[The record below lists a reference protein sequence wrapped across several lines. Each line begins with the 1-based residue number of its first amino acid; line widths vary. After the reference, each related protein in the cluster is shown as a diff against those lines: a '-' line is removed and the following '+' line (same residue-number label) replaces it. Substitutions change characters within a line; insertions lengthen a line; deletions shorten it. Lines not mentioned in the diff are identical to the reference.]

1 MSEQIEQFQDALLSS
16 NPEKAEALLKEGISN
31 LSILECIET
40 VVMPALD
47 NIGTGWEAG
56 EHALSQVYMSGR
68 ICEDLLDKHLPS
80 EDELRSNKPR
90 MALALLN
97 DYHSLGK
104 KIIYSA
110 LRAAG
115 YNLLDYGRLEAEELV
130 HKAEEDQLELVLISV
145 LMYSSALK
153 VADVVKGLKKCCPA
167 ILIAVGGA
175 PFRLDQS
182 LWQDVGADYVGT
194 NSADAFKIVRSYR
207 GAEQDD

>member
-1 MSEQIEQFQDALLSS
+1 MSEQVEQFQDALLSS
-16 NPEKAEALLKEGISN
+16 NPEKAEVLLKEGLSS
-31 LSILECIET
+31 LSILKFIEE

-47 NIGTGWEAG
+47 NIGAGWERG
-56 EHALSQVYMSGR
+56 EYALSQVYMSGR
-68 ICEDLLDKHLPS
+68 ICEDLLDRYLPS
-80 EDELRSNKPR
+80 EDELRNNKPR
-90 MALALLN
+90 MAIALLN

-115 YNLLDYGRLEAEELV
+115 YNLLDYGRVEAEELV
-130 HKAEEDQLELVLISV
+130 RRAEEDQLELILISV

-153 VADVVKGLKKCCPA
+153 VVDVVKGLKKCCPGVV
-167 ILIAVGGA
+167 IAVGGA
-175 PFRLDQS
+175 PFRLDRS

-207 GAEQDD
+207 GADQDE